1 MKRHNIEFL
10 WAWFDALRRNDSETM
25 AAALDPNIVWHG
37 IQEGLACHG
46 PQEVIA
52 TFVSGYDA
60 NQEIDSLE
68 LIGADQRIVLGVR
81 GPDLGEIDDVPIGG
95 EIYNVFTIRN
105 DKIIRIDDYLQ
116 RDQALAAAGLT

>member
-1 MKRHNIEFL
+1 
-10 WAWFDALRRNDSETM
+10 
-25 AAALDPNIVWHG
+25 V
-37 IQEGLACHG
+37 LACHG

-95 EIYNVFTIRN
+95 ELYNVFTIRN
-105 DKIIRIDDYLQ
+105 DKITRIDDYLQ